1 MQYFQELQS
10 VCTTILTRWLTAGR
24 GWPPGRLGI
33 DEAGMIDF
41 YCCYADL
48 LGAANE

>member
-10 VCTTILTRWLTAGR
+10 VCTTILTRWLSGYQ
-24 GWPPGRLGI
+24 PGRLGI
-33 DEAGMIDF
+33 DEVGVIDF

-48 LGAANE
+48 LGAAH